1 MGADRLARARGE
13 LLHTLVFGE
22 ALLQVPAGAARRA
35 QVRFVLDEEG
45 VADAIEVEQVSEESD
60 WDFTDLALVRVE
72 DE

>member
-1 MGADRLARARGE
+1 MIGNREDSIGTQTADSDVDAAGE
-13 LLHTLVFGE
+13 PGHVG
-22 ALLQVPAGAARRA
+22 G
-35 QVRFVLDEEG
+35 VLDEEG

>member
-1 MGADRLARARGE
+1 MQGRLWPYEDHTFYAHWTDRTLEAD
-13 LLHTLVFGE
+13 TW
-22 ALLQVPAGAARRA
+22 
-35 QVRFVLDEEG
+35 VRFVLDEEG